1 MIMSQEVFTSAEA
14 SRITGLSTR
23 QLQYWDKTD
32 LAHPSVLRAK
42 GQGSR
47 RLYSQQDLFQL
58 KVVKGM
64 LDAGMSVQS
73 LRRSLAFLRKL
84 LNGQHALDELVLVS
98 DGRSIYAYRDTDT
111 ILDTLHEGQTVFRL
125 ALGELTEEMKYQI
138 NHMASPTAKL
148 GAELR

>member
-1 MIMSQEVFTSAEA
+1 MSQEIFTSAET
-14 SRITGLSTR
+14 SKITGLSVR

-32 LAHPSVLRAK
+32 LAHPSILRAK

-58 KVVKGM
+58 KIVKGI
-64 LDAGMSVQS
+64 LNGGISVQS
-73 LRRSLAFLRKL
+73 IRRSLAFLRKL

-98 DGRSIYAYRDTDT
+98 DGHSIYVYRDNDT

-125 ALGELTEEMKYQI
+125 ALGELTEEIKYQI
-138 NHMASPTAKL
+138 SHMASLTAKPGTEL
-148 GAELR
+148 G